1 MGEKQPD
8 VYSSIIHVT
17 DGVYHAIKIIRRL
30 SMVELY
36 IDGSR
41 VELDG
46 EHSMFMVN
54 INIIKRFI
62 CLEYS
67 RQSEQRSFLAQRRL
81 RIGSFKNVSQWTG
94 ILAGMFN

>member
-1 MGEKQPD
+1 MGEKQPY

-36 IDGSR
+36 VDGSR

-54 INIIKRFI
+54 IKYFKKIYLF
-62 CLEYS
+62 
-67 RQSEQRSFLAQRRL
+67 
-81 RIGSFKNVSQWTG
+81 RIFTSVGTTIVSCTTTFTYWK
-94 ILAGMFN
+94 F